1 MNLLPSRRPV
11 KAEGERPTVICLDPG
26 LGVTL
31 QRQSL
36 PERLRLRNRVLAP
49 ELRGYAASRA
59 SGTGEPLSLDAEAA
73 SITPL
78 VDAIL
83 GKVYLMGH
91 DYGAAVALRLALAR
105 RERIAGLVLY
115 EPTLFS
121 LLLADPGSRDAA
133 MDIAVLRLVLG
144 RYLDA
149 GDWFRAALR
158 YVEHWSGRDAWQRLS
173 TPQRAAIA
181 WRMPE
186 LCARLDATLADP
198 THLSVY
204 AAIDIPVLLLSGTR
218 TRASTGHI
226 AQLLARTLP
235 RAEWH
240 TVDGA
245 GLRGIDSHPEAIERE
260 IADFLAR
267 HRASWYRDPEPT
279 GFVALPAFAYRHR
292 GTGHG

>member
-1 MNLLPSRRPV
+1 MNLLPSRGSV
-11 KAEGERPTVICLDPG
+11 KAEGVRPTVICLDPG

-36 PERLRLRNRVLAP
+36 PEHLGFRNRVLAP
-49 ELRGYAASRA
+49 ELRAYAASRA
-59 SGTGEPLSLDAEAA
+59 SGTPLSLDAEAA
-73 SITPL
+73 LIARL
-78 VDAIL
+78 VDAIP
-83 GKVYLMGH
+83 GKVYLVGH
-91 DYGAAVALRLALAR
+91 GYGAAVALRLALAR

-133 MDIAVLRLVLG
+133 MDIAVLRTVLG

-158 YVEHWSGRDAWQRLS
+158 YVEHWSGAGAWERLS

-198 THLSVY
+198 THPSVY
-204 AAIDIPVLLLSGTR
+204 AALDIPVLLLSGTR
-218 TRASTGHI
+218 TRASTGRI
-226 AQLLARTLP
+226 AELLARTLP
-235 RAEWH
+235 RAERH
-240 TVDGA
+240 
-245 GLRGIDSHPEAIERE
+245 ERTRRNGPSE
-260 IADFLAR
+260 NRQSERQGPAQAPPPAMRPML
-267 HRASWYRDPEPT
+267 RASGLEARVSP
-279 GFVALPAFAYRHR
+279 LQL
-292 GTGHG
+292 

>member
-11 KAEGERPTVICLDPG
+11 KAEGERPTVICLDSG

-36 PERLRLRNRVLAP
+36 PERLRFRNRVLAP
-49 ELRGYAASRA
+49 ELRGYATSRA
-59 SGTGEPLSLDAEAA
+59 SGTPLSLDAEAA
-73 SITPL
+73 LIAPL
-78 VDAIL
+78 VHVIS
-83 GKVYLMGH
+83 GKVYLVGH
-91 DYGAAVALRLALAR
+91 GYGAAVALRLALAH

-133 MDIAVLRLVLG
+133 MDIAVLRIVLG

-158 YVEHWSGRDAWQRLS
+158 YVDHWSGRDAWERLS

-198 THLSVY
+198 THSSVY
-204 AAIDIPVLLLSGTR
+204 AAIDVPVLLLSGTR
-218 TRASTGHI
+218 TPASTGRI

-245 GLRGIDSHPEAIERE
+245 GQRGIDSHPEAVDRE
-260 IADFLAR
+260 IQDFLAR
-267 HRASWYRDPEPT
+267 HQASWHRDPDPT
-279 GFVALPAFAYRHR
+279 AFELPAFAYRHR